1 MSWVVRA
8 GEAKPGDLVLGYTAH
23 RLVSGLYGFSVQ
35 YQAGASLDELAR
47 AGQFPNAQISYAD
60 ELSLAHAIEPRY
72 RLRLVPSPGKGYHH
86 TLAVIEDAGG
96 IMRQTLPLPRRAGA
110 LSRLST
116 HAQSRAHATRAAPT
130 ASTVM

>member
-23 RLVSGLYGFSVQ
+23 RLVSGLYGFSVP

-47 AGQFPNAQISYAD
+47 AGQFPNAQIRYAD

-72 RLRLVPSPGKGYHH
+72 RLRLVPRPGKGYHH

-96 IMRQTLPLPRRAGA
+96 IMRQTLPLDAAQALSAAFQRMPNPARTPRGPRRQP
-110 LSRLST
+110 S
-116 HAQSRAHATRAAPT
+116 P
-130 ASTVM
+130 